1 MRHEIKTMSGVVHAG
16 DGPGEVVV
24 ELKDGSTIVDLVVTD
39 DAANQ
44 VVVFLDVHQVARLMM
59 ALGAAAVDL

>member
-1 MRHEIKTMSGVVHAG
+1 MRHEIETMSGVIQAG
-16 DGPGEVVV
+16 DGQGEVVV
-24 ELKDGSTIVDLVVTD
+24 EVKDGSTIVDLIVTD

-44 VVVFLDVHQVARLMM
+44 VVVFLHPRQVAQLMM